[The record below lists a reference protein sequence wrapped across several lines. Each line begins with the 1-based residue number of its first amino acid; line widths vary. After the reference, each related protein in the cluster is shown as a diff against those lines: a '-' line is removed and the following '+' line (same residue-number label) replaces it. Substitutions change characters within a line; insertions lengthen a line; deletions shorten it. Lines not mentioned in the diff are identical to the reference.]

1 MNTIFILGFALALT
15 ILFYW
20 SFRVL
25 PKERWQ
31 IMGAVPKTKG
41 ADGVWRGTNLTWY
54 GFFNANAY
62 LLGTAVLFVLLSSV
76 RVSALGIVCF
86 AVALL
91 AVCMPASRL
100 IARWVEKKKH
110 TFSVAGASFAGI
122 IACPLLVLAMN
133 SGPVESLAK
142 SFLHTERFFD
152 IGMMTAMAAVVI
164 GYAFGEGTGRI
175 ACISFGCCYGKPVS
189 ALPRFLRKL
198 FSKVNFVFTGKTK
211 KIAYAHGLDGEKV
224 FPVQAITAVIYC
236 SAGMLGIWLF
246 LEGFH
251 ADAFFFTVA
260 ITQIWR
266 FVSEFLRADHR
277 GGLKISAY
285 QIMSVLSVCYALLLA
300 LLISHPHYPKTMIM
314 DGLAILWNPGMILFL
329 QLLWILSFLY
339 TGRSQVTTSVMSF
352 SVKNDRI

>member
-1 MNTIFILGFALALT
+1 
-15 ILFYW
+15 
-20 SFRVL
+20 
-25 PKERWQ
+25 
-31 IMGAVPKTKG
+31 MGSVPKVKES
-41 ADGVWRGTNLTWY
+41 DGVWRGTNLTWY

-62 LLGTAVLFVLLSSV
+62 LLGTVVMFVLLSSV
-76 RVSALGIVCF
+76 RVPTLGVVCF

-122 IACPLLVLAMN
+122 VVCPLLVVAMKHVFD
-133 SGPVESLAK
+133 G
-142 SFLHTERFFD
+142 HGFFD
-152 IGMMTAMAAVVI
+152 IGMLTAMAAVAV

-189 ALPRFLRKL
+189 ELPRFLRKI
-198 FSKVNFVFTGKTK
+198 FSKCNFVFTGKTK
-211 KIAYAHGLDGEKV
+211 KIAYAHGLDGEHV

-236 SAGMLGIWLF
+236 FAGMLGIWLF

-266 FVSEFLRADHR
+266 FLSEFLRADYR
-277 GGLKISAY
+277 GGLRISAY
-285 QIMSVLSVCYALLLA
+285 QIMSALSVCYALLLA
-300 LLISHPHYPKTMIM
+300 LLASPAHYPKAMIT
-314 DGLAILWNPGMILFL
+314 DGLAVLWDPGMILFL
-329 QLLWILSFLY
+329 QLLWIVSFLY
-339 TGRSQVTTSVMSF
+339 TGRSQVTTSIMSF
-352 SVKNDRI
+352 SVKKDRI